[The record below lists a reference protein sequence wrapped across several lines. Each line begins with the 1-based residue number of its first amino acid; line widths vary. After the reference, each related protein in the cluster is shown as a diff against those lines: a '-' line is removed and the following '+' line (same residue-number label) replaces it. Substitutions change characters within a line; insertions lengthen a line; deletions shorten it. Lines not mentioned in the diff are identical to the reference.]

1 MELFDRLYNAS
12 EELKKTVKKPFVYKK
27 ITRALD
33 GAVDSY
39 ETQKIDTQEL
49 VDKLMEKLAN
59 GDTGVI
65 ADLIENRLALIEIE
79 TQAKEAAKIKAELD
93 SAVE

>member
-1 MELFDRLYNAS
+1 MKLFDRLYNAS